1 MGCGTSLVT
10 SFVFFPAKDEIDLF
24 SPHASCLKKSHHVL
38 SGTVYVDFPGAG
50 NRLFANA
57 SNLEIRIK
65 SGGLGPGGK

>member
-1 MGCGTSLVT
+1 MQTSL
-10 SFVFFPAKDEIDLF
+10 
-24 SPHASCLKKSHHVL
+24 
-38 SGTVYVDFPGAG
+38 GAG

>member
-24 SPHASCLKKSHHVL
+24 SPHAACLKKSHHVL
-38 SGTVYVDFPGAG
+38 SGAVYADFPVAG
-50 NRLFANA
+50 NRLFA

-65 SGGLGPGGK
+65 SGGLGPSGK